1 MGAREEASAGGGI
14 MSAKPIGYRITFTIP
29 RPPAS
34 KKNGRRVF
42 RAGKR
47 IRFMPS
53 RQAELDEDLVS
64 EIARQTCGGQMP
76 FDELDALRI
85 DYSHDVNTD
94 EVQVAVEKIGT
105 LPPAKG
111 KGAGFRGTKR
121 DVIGIGE
128 TIADG
133 LQGVLYPND
142 NAIDAWA
149 IGRRR

>member
-1 MGAREEASAGGGI
+1 
-14 MSAKPIGYRITFTIP
+14 MSAKPIGYRIAFTIP

-53 RQAELDEDLVS
+53 RQAELDEDLVA
-64 EIARQTCGGQMP
+64 EIARQGCGGQMP

-85 DYSHDVNTD
+85 DYSHDIATD
-94 EVQVAVEKIGT
+94 SVPVTVTKVGT
-105 LPPAKG
+105 LPAKG
-111 KGAGFRGTKR
+111 KKGQKRGTKR
-121 DVIGIGE
+121 DVISIAE
-128 TIADG
+128 TLADA

-149 IGRRR
+149 IERKRT